1 MLKRMGGWKREV
13 ESAGTA
19 AGKGNK
25 EMGQQQIRR
34 MWARR
39 GTVLF

>member
-1 MLKRMGGWKREV
+1 MRH
-13 ESAGTA
+13 SAGTA

-25 EMGQQQIRR
+25 EMGQQLRR

-39 GTVLF
+39 GTLL